1 MSKRG
6 IDVLV
11 LDHHEAEY
19 PSPHACVINN
29 QLCDYPTKSL
39 SGVGVVYKFCQYL
52 DTLLKVDSC
61 NNFIDLVALGLIAD
75 MMNLTDY
82 ETRHLITL
90 GLKNIRNPFFHFM
103 VEKQS
108 FSLGN
113 DITPIGIAFYIAPY
127 INAICRSGTQD
138 EKLLVFES
146 MLEFKAYEQIPST
159 KRGCK
164 GQMETRV
171 EQACRTCVNVKNRQT
186 RSRDTSADI
195 VESIIEDKHLLD
207 NKILAIK
214 LDKNHSIDK
223 NLTGLIANQLMS
235 KYQRPVLMLNEV
247 HDEENNIIWEGSA
260 RGYDKSEMKDF
271 RAFLEESGLVD
282 TAGHANAFGAS
293 VSDNNFNEL
302 IKYANEKLEMFDFTP
317 KYNVDFIY
325 DNISLNDIAISTI
338 ASYKNLWGQGIEE
351 PKIVIKDLHITKD
364 LLTLMKGTTLKIT
377 LPNSEVT
384 LIKFGSSN
392 EEYETLYSEL
402 GCVIIDVV
410 GTCEIN
416 SWNMKPQIKIIDYEI
431 KERKEYYF

>member
-103 VEKQS
+103 IEKQS

-164 GQMETRV
+164 GQIETRV

-235 KYQRPVLMLNEV
+235 KY
-247 HDEENNIIWEGSA
+247 
-260 RGYDKSEMKDF
+260 
-271 RAFLEESGLVD
+271 
-282 TAGHANAFGAS
+282 
-293 VSDNNFNEL
+293 
-302 IKYANEKLEMFDFTP
+302 
-317 KYNVDFIY
+317 
-325 DNISLNDIAISTI
+325 
-338 ASYKNLWGQGIEE
+338 
-351 PKIVIKDLHITKD
+351 
-364 LLTLMKGTTLKIT
+364 
-377 LPNSEVT
+377 
-384 LIKFGSSN
+384 
-392 EEYETLYSEL
+392 
-402 GCVIIDVV
+402 
-410 GTCEIN
+410 
-416 SWNMKPQIKIIDYEI
+416 
-431 KERKEYYF
+431 